1 MTNKGEWDR
10 TRKDNYI
17 VNFKGRK
24 YNKCTPTDLD
34 WVLEIKNKVLIFAEV
49 KRSERGGDLPI
60 GQRILAENL
69 CNYIDIKVIPVYFL
83 HVEGLVINSEI
94 KIEDSKVLKY
104 YSNLNKTWKQ
114 TNIIFNEAVNLILK
128 KHLNYGKE

>member
-1 MTNKGEWDR
+1 MANKGEWDR

-104 YSNLNKTWKQ
+104 YSNMNKTWKQ

>member
-1 MTNKGEWDR
+1 MANKGEWDR

>member
-1 MTNKGEWDR
+1 MANKGEWDR

-83 HVEGLVINSEI
+83 HVEGLVINNEI

-128 KHLNYGKE
+128 KHLNYK